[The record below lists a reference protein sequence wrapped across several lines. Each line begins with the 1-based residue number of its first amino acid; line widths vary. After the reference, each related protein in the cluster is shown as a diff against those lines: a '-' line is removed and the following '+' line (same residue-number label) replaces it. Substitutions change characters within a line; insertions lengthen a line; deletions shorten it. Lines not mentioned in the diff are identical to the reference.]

1 MELFHAVGGA
11 RLAVDALCVEA
22 VHLHMLQ
29 QHLQHHGHRVLI
41 VDQATHSHA
50 EVLAAR
56 LLVALWIRTD
66 SGDQ

>member
-1 MELFHAVGGA
+1 MELLHAVGGA
-11 RLAVDALCVEA
+11 GLAVDALRVEA